1 MENPNAHAMVL
12 MGTLSNVT
20 QKNTTAEI
28 FFRSSDS
35 DGMAATGVVAA
46 AMGLSGAAAGMAA
59 MSMDEMKEPVCHV
72 SFDIDGKHV
81 EAVLWNWPFKNGD
94 EVQVVVEQPA
104 PNGGYTGFAVLD
116 PKDRVIVLYP
126 HVSAGRKSHWKNV
139 LKLSLLG
146 GMSINIIMCALMI
159 FTYLRSQSIGTDS
172 MLIITGTGCLGVFA
186 IFLWVGYSIGK
197 RFLPFIEMAEPIFKL
212 LGWKD
217 VGNINLRKI
226 TKEKKKLTDPTAMG
240 DSYFRY

>member
-1 MENPNAHAMVL
+1 MAGHQDSFAQVL
-12 MGTLSNVT
+12 NGVLSNVT
-20 QKNTTAEI
+20 VRNTSAEI

-94 EVQVVVEQPA
+94 EVQVVVEPA

-116 PKDRVIVLYP
+116 PKDRVIVLYS
-126 HVSAGRKSHWKNV
+126 HVSAGRKSHWKNL

-159 FTYLRSQSIGTDS
+159 FNYLRSQSIGTDS
-172 MLIITGTGCLGVFA
+172 MAASTLI
-186 IFLWVGYSIGK
+186 
-197 RFLPFIEMAEPIFKL
+197 
-212 LGWKD
+212 
-217 VGNINLRKI
+217 
-226 TKEKKKLTDPTAMG
+226 
-240 DSYFRY
+240 

>member
-1 MENPNAHAMVL
+1 MAGHQDSFAQVL
-12 MGTLSNVT
+12 NGVLSNVT
-20 QKNTTAEI
+20 VRNTSAEI

-94 EVQVVVEQPA
+94 EVQVVVEPA

-116 PKDRVIVLYP
+116 PKDRVIVLYS

-159 FTYLRSQSIGTDS
+159 FNYLISQSIGTDS

-226 TKEKKKLTDPTAMG
+226 TKEKKKL
-240 DSYFRY
+240 RNL